1 MSDSWIDIKRNRG
14 IIQRKEKPIFL
25 ERFSNNALISE
36 FTNKYRII
44 DHKKLQRKNILL
56 NYLRVFKLLIII
68 NLFSQTF
75 AEKNNFNSIECRFS
89 NITLK
94 INGKGTKMIFN
105 SKPNDFKESIILI

>member
-1 MSDSWIDIKRNRG
+1 MSDSRIDIKRNRG

-44 DHKKLQRKNILL
+44 AHKKLQRKNILL